1 MSKPRSKLINYA
13 ARDMRTVRGF
23 TTALHFGRQAKHM
36 PGQPNH
42 DPAKSIVTVGIKE
55 LQRLVELKAGTGR
68 WRGTNKE
75 VVDFGVRI
83 GTYRRNTSDKGR
95 ATTKGTIHYAKAG
108 AHVVPAAP
116 TQTDTARG
124 KS

>member
-1 MSKPRSKLINYA
+1 
-13 ARDMRTVRGF
+13 
-23 TTALHFGRQAKHM
+23 M

-42 DPAKSIVTVGIKE
+42 DSTKSIITIGIKA

-75 VVDFGVRI
+75 VVEFGVRI
-83 GTYRRNTSDKGR
+83 GTYRRNTSDRGR
-95 ATTKGTIHYAKAG
+95 ATTKGTIHYSKAG

-116 TQTDTARG
+116 TWTDTPGR